1 MTCGDN
7 TSLMSWNTHTGS
19 KNLLPADSDN
29 YSIKHV
35 FHVAVANKVP
45 NQRASKL
52 VLFTFIWCLV
62 KCSFWYIHTHIK
74 GIYPPSGQNNNN
86 SDK

>member
-7 TSLMSWNTHTGS
+7 TSLMSWNTGS

-29 YSIKHV
+29 CSIKHV